1 MLNIKSLF
9 KAIVSFLFVISFV
22 ISSTAAFAEIVGRL
36 SVHWSPKHHS
46 AKHAQIFAD
55 EVNKRANGK
64 LKIEVYPCLLYTSPS
79 PRDGLLSRMPSSA

>member
-1 MLNIKSLF
+1 MNKIKILSKSL
-9 KAIVSFLFVISFV
+9 VSFFLVITFV

-36 SVHWSPKHHS
+36 SVHWSPTHHS

-64 LKIEVYPCLLYTSPS
+64 LKIEVYPSKQLLE
-79 PRDGLLSRMPSSA
+79 LEK

>member
-1 MLNIKSLF
+1 MIRLKSTY
-9 KAIVSFLFVISFV
+9 KAMVSFLFVISFV

-55 EVNKRANGK
+55 EVNKKANG
-64 LKIEVYPCLLYTSPS
+64 
-79 PRDGLLSRMPSSA
+79 

>member
-1 MLNIKSLF
+1 MNKIKILSKSL
-9 KAIVSFLFVISFV
+9 VSFFLVISFV

-55 EVNKRANGK
+55 EVNKEQMENLK
-64 LKIEVYPCLLYTSPS
+64 LRYIHLNNFLELEKLWVL
-79 PRDGLLSRMPSSA
+79 

>member
-1 MLNIKSLF
+1 MNKTKILSKSL
-9 KAIVSFLFVISFV
+9 VSFFFVISFI

-36 SVHWSPKHHS
+36 SVHWSTKHHS

-64 LKIEVYPCLLYTSPS
+64 LKIE
-79 PRDGLLSRMPSSA
+79 